1 MRALDA
7 TVEGPQSCSEDERGT
22 MHRPRDLVVLLA
34 CLLILSIY
42 FTAGLV
48 VMVKVADRMLDTVQA
63 EVSGG

>member
-7 TVEGPQSCSEDERGT
+7 TVEGPQSCSEDERGV
-22 MHRPRDLVVLLA
+22 MHRPRDLVILLA
-34 CLLILSIY
+34 CLLVLGIY
-42 FTAGLV
+42 FTVGLV